1 MENCIDIHSHILPCV
16 DDGADS
22 PETSRRMLEIA
33 AGDGISHII
42 LTPHNKSA
50 HRNVPPHRIVERM
63 GELQEFLDDRQM
75 AVRLYAGS
83 ELYYRDGLA
92 EELDDGTAMTLAD
105 SHYVLVEFSP
115 DTGYDY
121 IRNGVY
127 LLQVHGYRPVLAHVE
142 RYRDVSS
149 KKAGVEELVK
159 MGCYMQVNA
168 GSIMGNFGFAAK
180 QFTRKLLKQR
190 LVSFVAS
197 DAHDTGRRA
206 PRLSECAAY
215 VGRKFGEDYRR
226 ELFRGNPMCVIRDE
240 YI

>member
-1 MENCIDIHSHILPCV
+1 MENCIDIHSHIIPCV

-22 PETSRRMLEIA
+22 PETSRQMLTMA
-33 AGDGISHII
+33 AEDGISHII
-42 LTPHNKSA
+42 LTPHNKPA

-63 GELQEFLDDRQM
+63 GELQGFLDERQT

-92 EELDDGTAMTLAD
+92 EELDAGEAMTLAD
-105 SHYVLVEFSP
+105 SHYVLIEFSP

-127 LLQVHGYRPVLAHVE
+127 SLQTHGYRPVLAHVE
-142 RYRDVSS
+142 RYRNVCS
-149 KKAGVEELVK
+149 KKTGVDELVK

-168 GSIMGNFGFAAK
+168 GSVMGNFGFAAK

-206 PRLSECAAY
+206 PRLAECAGY
-215 VGRKFGEDYRR
+215 IGKKFGEDYRR
-226 ELFRGNPMCVIRDE
+226 ELFCGNPVHVIEDE